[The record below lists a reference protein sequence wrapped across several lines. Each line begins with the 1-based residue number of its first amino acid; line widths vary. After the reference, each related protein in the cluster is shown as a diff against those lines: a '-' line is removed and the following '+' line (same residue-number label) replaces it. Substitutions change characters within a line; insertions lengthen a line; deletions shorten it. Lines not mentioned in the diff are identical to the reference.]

1 MLKFSAKN
9 DTTVRPFHVRAG
21 KSGLRHLA
29 QKFAPISGSFVA
41 PVLAASLQISLF
53 LVFVVTA
60 DVFDIRFVESVY
72 VVVCLRLFGPYLLN
86 VRAGFS
92 FSFLLGSSVAY
103 INTVHFH
110 CRNY

>member
-1 MLKFSAKN
+1 M
-9 DTTVRPFHVRAG
+9 
-21 KSGLRHLA
+21 
-29 QKFAPISGSFVA
+29 SGSFVA

-60 DVFDIRFVESVY
+60 DGFDIRFVESVY

-86 VRAGFS
+86 VRPG

-110 CRNY
+110 CRNWSN